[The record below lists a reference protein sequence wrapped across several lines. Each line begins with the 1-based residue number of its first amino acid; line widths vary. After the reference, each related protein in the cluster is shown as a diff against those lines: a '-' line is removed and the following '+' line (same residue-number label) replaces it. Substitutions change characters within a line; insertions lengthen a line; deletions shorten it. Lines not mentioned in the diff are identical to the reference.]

1 MSKVANTHFRDL
13 TSLIVR
19 QDSLVSLHL
28 TYINL
33 DDAQIVENLCDV
45 QTLRC
50 FSDLNLS
57 WASLR
62 AKYLY
67 QISRVLSTR
76 LLKNLDLSYNNI
88 NTNVIRDAKK
98 KPPVNK
104 KKKPVV
110 EEPTIPAFDVSFAEN
125 IGELISNSECLNHIN
140 LSGMGL

>member
-1 MSKVANTHFRDL
+1 MDERNLKKLTMSKVANTHFRDL

-33 DDAQIVENLCDV
+33 DDAQIVENLCDI
-45 QTLRC
+45 QTLRS

-57 WASLR
+57 WTSLR

-76 LLKNLDLSYNNI
+76 KLKNLNLSYNNI
-88 NTNVIRDAKK
+88 NTNVIRDTK
-98 KPPVNK
+98 
-104 KKKPVV
+104 
-110 EEPTIPAFDVSFAEN
+110 
-125 IGELISNSECLNHIN
+125 
-140 LSGMGL
+140 